1 MPKASSMAL
10 MAGPTKEAREATLR
24 MAKETYSSRGGSVNL
39 PLNSIWKIASVDEM
53 QRAEGYTAIPLN
65 NGATK
70 QEYYW
75 GIIFQKVENGT
86 PVNEFEVV
94 PMSYLWTPVQSKKK
108 DGTGENAKIVDAEV
122 TDHEG
127 NVTARVVPG
136 GSVAKVA
143 QNLRGSLLH
152 EVFVGISQAAQAKGS
167 FLVKVT
173 SVLPLQ
179 RLVFG
184 RTDALEPRTSYKLDF
199 VDAAGNV
206 LP

>member
-1 MPKASSMAL
+1 MPKAESFAK
-10 MAGPTKEAREATLR
+10 MAGPTPEARQATLR
-24 MAKETYSSRGGSVNL
+24 MAQETYSSRGGSVNL
-39 PLNSIWKIASVDEM
+39 PLNSVWKIASVEEM

-65 NGATK
+65 NGAAK

-75 GIIFQKVENGT
+75 GIILQKVENGA
-86 PVNEFEVV
+86 PVNDFEVV

-108 DGTGENAKIVDAEV
+108 DGDKIVDAEV
-122 TDHEG
+122 TDHAG
-127 NVTARVVPG
+127 NVTARVMPG

-143 QNLRGSLLH
+143 QDLRGSLLH
-152 EVFVGISQAAQAKGS
+152 DVFVGISQAAQAKGS

-173 SVLPLQ
+173 NVLPLQ

-184 RTDALEPRTSYKLDF
+184 RTDALEPRASYKLDF
-199 VDAAGNV
+199 VDAAGNI